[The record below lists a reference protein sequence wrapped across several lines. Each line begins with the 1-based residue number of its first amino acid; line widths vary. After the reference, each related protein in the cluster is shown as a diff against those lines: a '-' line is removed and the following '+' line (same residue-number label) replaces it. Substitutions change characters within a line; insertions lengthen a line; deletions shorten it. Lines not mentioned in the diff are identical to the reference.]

1 MRKTTILALAAIGL
15 LSTAQPM
22 SAMEIMPATLEAGL
36 QRTSLS
42 ENDIERI
49 AREYPEAKVI
59 WQGRITGYKDP
70 DKRPVQDDFEGCDWD
85 RLIFLDDRYQVTC
98 KRYHYHYRYRPEA
111 VLLKTDFS
119 YYLYVDDYFYEV
131 RIR

>member
-22 SAMEIMPATLEAGL
+22 SAMEFMPVTLEAGL

-42 ENDIERI
+42 EDDIYLIAER
-49 AREYPEAKVI
+49 YPEAKVA
-59 WQGRITGYKDP
+59 WHGRITGYQDP
-70 DKRPVQDDFEGCDWD
+70 GKEPVQDEFEGCDWD

-98 KRYHYHYRYRPEA
+98 KRYHYHYSHRPEA
-111 VLLKTDFS
+111 VLLKTGS
-119 YYLYVDDYFYEV
+119 RYYLYLNRYFYEV